1 MKFFTRGKDEL
12 IISAIEAEFDEMK
25 SLFTGNGALFKTDDG
40 KPAPNVTPIS
50 AAFDWSDPGDDLW
63 ERLKQRAESILENA
77 FKMAFPRAPLGRPCY
92 PKAGVDFKKEVFT
105 DYIKEQL
112 GKVQNGIF
120 TNIDTPLPFK
130 SLQNIALKNLIGTFI
145 PEESTA
151 FSVIQQKQHLPLL
164 FPQLLKKGS
173 VLAVYDSGGCTIV
186 RYVRYRSD
194 KEITYFEEENID
206 LPYHQYDKEVYNRRH
221 RKQFVP
227 RLLTLHYSLID
238 DDTNDHQNG
247 DDIHAIENLI
257 NVFVLDTE
265 PSPAPPNAS

>member
-1 MKFFTRGKDEL
+1 
-12 IISAIEAEFDEMK
+12 
-25 SLFTGNGALFKTDDG
+25 
-40 KPAPNVTPIS
+40 
-50 AAFDWSDPGDDLW
+50 
-63 ERLKQRAESILENA
+63 
-77 FKMAFPRAPLGRPCY
+77 
-92 PKAGVDFKKEVFT
+92 
-105 DYIKEQL
+105 
-112 GKVQNGIF
+112 
-120 TNIDTPLPFK
+120 
-130 SLQNIALKNLIGTFI
+130 
-145 PEESTA
+145 
-151 FSVIQQKQHLPLL
+151 LL

-257 NVFVLDTE
+257 NVFVLDTD
-265 PSPAPPNAS
+265 PSPAPPNAVQASP